1 MNIFTNKNQTL
12 NNFTNDFNQNKDN
25 SLSTETTNLSQF
37 KDKNNFNNK
46 SINLKND
53 FNQKTKQKNLIKNNS
68 KLLGNSEIRERVDL
82 KNKGKVK
89 ITFLGGVGEIGK
101 NMTVFETENEMIIL
115 DCGLTFPDNDLP
127 GIDVVVPDI
136 SYLIANKHKIKAI
149 ILTHGHEDHIGGLP
163 FVLNEI
169 KAPIYGSRLTIALV
183 ENKMREFSKV
193 KYKAIVVKPKNLLK
207 IGDFTIE
214 FIKVSHSIAGA
225 LAVCISTP
233 AGNIVHTGDFKIDYA
248 PIDGSMTD
256 LARFGELGKRGVNL
270 FMCESTNVGR
280 KGYSMSESNVG
291 KVLEEVAFKNHTQNR
306 LIIATFASNI
316 HRLQQILDL
325 AEKYKRKVA
334 FTGRSM
340 LNVSEVAMKV
350 GELSYNKNNIID
362 IDKISKY
369 ADSELLIISTG
380 SQGEPM
386 SALTRMASGEFKGLQ
401 IGENDTVVLSAS
413 PIPGNE
419 KNVYNV
425 INRLYKKGAEVIYD
439 ELADV
444 HVSGHACQ
452 EEIKCL
458 HALIKPKFFI
468 PVHGEYRHMKIH
480 KELAVSMGMEARH
493 VIIPD
498 IGMQIELTNNNIK
511 QIGFTKAGMR
521 LVDGMSLGDTD
532 SNVLRDRKQL
542 SEDGF
547 CVAIINISGITAEV
561 VGEPFIITRGVIYN
575 DEADAIVRELKY
587 NLCTFIKN
595 YDFKEMELSLIK
607 NEIRKYVSNFI
618 YKKTKRRPITLAM
631 VMTV

>member
-12 NNFTNDFNQNKDN
+12 NNFTNNFNQNKDN

-53 FNQKTKQKNLIKNNS
+53 FNPKTKQKNLIKNNS
-68 KLLGNSEIRERVDL
+68 KQLGNSEIRERVDL

-369 ADSELLIISTG
+369 ADNELLIISTG